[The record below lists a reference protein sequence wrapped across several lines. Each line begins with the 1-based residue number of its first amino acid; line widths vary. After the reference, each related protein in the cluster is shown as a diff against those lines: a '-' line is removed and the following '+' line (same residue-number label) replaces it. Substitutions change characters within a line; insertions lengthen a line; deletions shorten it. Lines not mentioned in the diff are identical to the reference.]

1 MSIALQQFHFF
12 SSISSHLS
20 PYFLQSYN
28 LALIHLFPD
37 VSQSLSST
45 LSFPQV
51 IPSPPD
57 SLARFLLSS
66 DVCLLAL
73 LFTLWR
79 VFPCCKCIPKLLCCC
94 QPGDVTG
101 TDGALGGEIAPPTPT
116 GELINNTESK
126 RKSSMRNSLRWKAN
140 EHGQRCKSVPA
151 DGKSPSS
158 QRVWPQ
164 KHEQGIL
171 SLSGEK
177 ASCQLCGTH
186 RNIWHNHK
194 NKQSLPPDLVTLPQ
208 GIMWTLNA
216 APAFVIWDHPTY

>member
-1 MSIALQQFHFF
+1 MYLNLCPALPASPKWFLPPLTASPAFF
-12 SSISSHLS
+12 ST
-20 PYFLQSYN
+20 QM
-28 LALIHLFPD
+28 
-37 VSQSLSST
+37 
-45 LSFPQV
+45 
-51 IPSPPD
+51 
-57 SLARFLLSS
+57 
-66 DVCLLAL
+66 CLLAL
-73 LFTLWR
+73 LFTFWR

-101 TDGALGGEIAPPTPT
+101 TDGALEGEIALSPT

-126 RKSSMRNSLRWKAN
+126 RKSSMRNSPRWKAN
-140 EHGQRCKSVPA
+140 EHGQRCKSAPA

-158 QRVWPQ
+158 PRVRPQ

-177 ASCQLCGTH
+177 ASCQLCETH

-208 GIMWTLNA
+208 GIMWTLNSEHGFVTWA
-216 APAFVIWDHPTY
+216 HPAY